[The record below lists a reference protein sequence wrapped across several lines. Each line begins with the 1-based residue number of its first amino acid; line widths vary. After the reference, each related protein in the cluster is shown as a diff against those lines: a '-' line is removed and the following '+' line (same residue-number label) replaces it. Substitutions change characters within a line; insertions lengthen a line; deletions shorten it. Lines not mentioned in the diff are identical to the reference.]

1 MSDDPPEHVRESM
14 EADPDPSLSPAS
26 SPGFGDDTDLSDID
40 VGRDVTLGEASHDEL
55 TAADTTPVHDESPA
69 ALAAILRDGD
79 APMRRRAALALAER
93 TALGDDSTSALAS
106 AATDD
111 DDADVRQFAVEA
123 LGEVGGEVACEAVLA
138 ATTDDDPWTRSEA
151 YVALD
156 HLDREGYADRLREG
170 LDDDHHSVR
179 RTAAISLFK
188 LRGEDAA
195 PALLDLVDD
204 PSSRVR
210 EWVAQLLGGIE
221 SSPAEAAL
229 AELAA
234 DDEPVVARTA
244 ERALEADA
252 GAFRRQFRGAAAGTE
267 PTDDAL
273 NQPPDL

>member
-1 MSDDPPEHVRESM
+1 MSEDPPERIRESL

-26 SPGFGDDTDLSDID
+26 SPGFGDETDLSDVD
-40 VGRDVTLGEASHDEL
+40 VGRDVTLGAASYDEL
-55 TAADTTPVHDESPA
+55 TAADTTPVGDESSA
-69 ALAAILRDGD
+69 ALATTLREGD
-79 APMRRRAALALAER
+79 VPERRRAALALAER
-93 TALGDDSTSALAS
+93 SALDDVPIRALAS

-111 DDADVRQFAVEA
+111 EDADVRQFAVEA
-123 LGEVGGEVACEAVLA
+123 LGEVGGDLASDAVLA

-156 HLDREGYADRLREG
+156 HFDREGYADRLRVG
-170 LDDDHHSVR
+170 LDDDHHAVR

-204 PSSRVR
+204 PNSRVR

-221 SSPAEAAL
+221 SEPARTAL
-229 AELAA
+229 GELAA

-244 ERALEADA
+244 ERALDADA
-252 GAFRRQFRGAAAGTE
+252 GAFRRQFRGAAAGAE